1 MIIAHARAEV
11 TAIVP
16 DPRRADAPAV
26 LLRDC
31 DLIHEVIGGAEA
43 IGGDM
48 AVLAIVEDD
57 LLAQ

>member
-1 MIIAHARAEV
+1 MIIAHARAEI

-16 DPRRADAPAV
+16 DRRLADAPV
-26 LLRDC
+26 GLFGDC
-31 DLIHEVIGGAEA
+31 NLIHEVIGGAEA

-57 LLAQ
+57 FLAE